1 MNARAPIRVVIDSNV
16 WLSGLVFGGKPG
28 KIIELFID
36 EAILVIVS
44 EELISELRRKI
55 TQRFPLF
62 IPHLDLLEAS
72 LRKDTVM
79 VKLGSQTVTVSRD
92 PDDDKF
98 IETALLGECQYIISG
113 DKDLLAIRSY
123 KNIRI
128 IKPAE
133 FLELIHI

>member
-16 WLSGLVFGGKPG
+16 WLSGLVFGGKQG

-36 EAILVIVS
+36 KAILVVMS

-113 DKDLLAIRSY
+113 DKDLLVIRSY
-123 KNIRI
+123 KNIRV

>member
-28 KIIELFID
+28 KIIELFMD
-36 EAILVIVS
+36 EAILVVVS

-62 IPHLDLLEAS
+62 ISHLDLLEAS
-72 LRKDTVM
+72 VRKDTVM

-92 PDDDKF
+92 RDDDKF

-113 DKDLLAIRSY
+113 DKDLLVIRSY